1 MKKTL
6 SLLLSFIM
14 LICSVTATGIT
25 AHAEG
30 WVDQAINVQY
40 DTVYTAEPST
50 LDAGEHI
57 NDMGVT
63 IDRYF
68 DAFKFTV
75 PIKGKVTLNMEAQ
88 SKYYLPLDYESSI
101 DYLIYSD
108 ENIDTELDVDYA
120 IVTAGFS
127 SARNMYYG
135 EYEWTLPAGTYY
147 LVLEYDYNSFW
158 GFDQEGSCEFSLT
171 YDPNIAKLSSLKI
184 SSRGVY
190 SLKLS
195 WGKVGNVT
203 GYQVQRKVGDKF
215 KHIAY
220 TSKNYYT
227 VKDLAAA
234 TNYALRVRAYKTID
248 GKKYFSGWRNLTTP
262 TKPSKVSIKTPTT
275 NSKHQITVKWKAMAR
290 GSGYK
295 VQFSRKKDFS
305 TVVAT
310 RLVSGKTKTS
320 YTGKNL
326 TKGKKY
332 YVRVRGYKTVDGKK
346 YYGPWSNV
354 KSIKC
359 K

>member
-30 WVDQAINVQY
+30 WVDYSQEIQF
-40 DTVYTAEPST
+40 DTIYSECVSKSDPGDY
-50 LDAGEHI
+50 GY
-57 NDMGVT
+57 DMGVEY
-63 IDRYF
+63 DYRY
-68 DAFKFTV
+68 DAFLFTV
-75 PIKGKVTLNMEAQ
+75 PVKGTVTMNIE
-88 SKYYLPLDYESSI
+88 SKDSHYFDYHTDFYIYKSTDLENAIWASYDNNDDEGYSSAKGLYYGKYSAHLSPGNYYLLAEYAYMDYDE
-101 DYLIYSD
+101 DY
-108 ENIDTELDVDYA
+108 
-120 IVTAGFS
+120 
-127 SARNMYYG
+127 
-135 EYEWTLPAGTYY
+135 
-147 LVLEYDYNSFW
+147 YD
-158 GFDQEGSCEFSLT
+158 FSLT
-171 YDPNIAKLSSLKI
+171 YKPNIAKPSSLKI

-248 GKKYFSGWRNLTTP
+248 GKKYFSSYRYLTTP

-305 TVVAT
+305 TVIAT

-332 YVRVRGYKTVDGKK
+332 YVRVRGYKTVDGKN
-346 YYGPWSNV
+346 YYGAWSDV